1 MNMGASWSPLAASRN
16 TQDKEGLL
24 NTKDPGLYNRESSQ
38 FLRMANYALLR
49 KRPLSTVRK
58 IWFDDKGK
66 AWIDNMWVSVSM
78 MWEWN

>member
-1 MNMGASWSPLAASRN
+1 M
-16 TQDKEGLL
+16 QDEEGLL

-66 AWIDNMWVSVSM
+66 AWIDNM
-78 MWEWN
+78 